1 MPWQA
6 GGKEAAERFSAEP
19 TSMFD
24 DQEPLAHC
32 HCIGAWL
39 RRQTGWRLPST
50 WARRGTNDATVWLSQ
65 WPIWALVVLLVTV
78 FYAGRL
84 AQRVGGLEGRL
95 EQGLARL
102 EARIETLFGE
112 LRENRP
118 DVSKAQAD
126 VADVRERVSALE
138 ASG

>member
-1 MPWQA
+1 M
-6 GGKEAAERFSAEP
+6 
-19 TSMFD
+19 
-24 DQEPLAHC
+24 
-32 HCIGAWL
+32 
-39 RRQTGWRLPST
+39 
-50 WARRGTNDATVWLSQ
+50 NDATVWLSQ
-65 WPIWALVVLLVTV
+65 WPIWALVVLLVTAV

-112 LRENRP
+112 LRENRA

-126 VADVRERVSALE
+126 VADVSERVSALE